1 MANGTVLIRWPIG
14 FIAYLCFEHV
24 APFTL
29 YRRHPRKGL
38 LKDVDLLQG
47 LATVAGS
54 GNGATFSF
62 LSRGVTET

>member
-1 MANGTVLIRWPIG
+1 MANGTVLIRWPTG

-29 YRRHPRKGL
+29 HRRHPCKGL

-62 LSRGVTET
+62 YLVA